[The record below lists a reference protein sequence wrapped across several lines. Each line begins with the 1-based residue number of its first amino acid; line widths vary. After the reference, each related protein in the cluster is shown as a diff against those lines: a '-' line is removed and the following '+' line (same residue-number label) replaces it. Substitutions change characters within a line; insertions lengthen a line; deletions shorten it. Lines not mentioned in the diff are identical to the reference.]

1 MRQGLIYSMDRCIT
15 LLAIALLLAI
25 KESLCSSR
33 DIYHHTPS
41 LSGQRTYQERRNKV
55 KMPFD
60 VQDLFK
66 VDGLVVVITGGG
78 TGALPI
84 LSPHNY
90 SLQEIYRFK
99 KEIPVN

>member
-1 MRQGLIYSMDRCIT
+1 
-15 LLAIALLLAI
+15 
-25 KESLCSSR
+25 
-33 DIYHHTPS
+33 
-41 LSGQRTYQERRNKV
+41 
-55 KMPFD
+55 MPFD